1 MKASRVYILR
11 TGERMRHLWLPGPS
25 SWVKLV
31 ITSFWWPAE
40 ADEFLNVRVKLLQ
53 LCMTSC
59 NPMDYSPPGS
69 SVHGIFQARILEL
82 FATSSSR
89 EYSWPCFDRQV
100 FVCLF
105 VCLFLTTSA
114 PLGSPIILFGS
125 SVNVSWMSNWL
136 PINTSWLECF
146 GALIYEIGRYDF

>member
-69 SVHGIFQARILEL
+69 SVHGIFQARILEWVAIS
-82 FATSSSR
+82 FSRASSR
-89 EYSWPCFDRQV
+89 PRDRTHVSYISCISRRDSV
-100 FVCLF
+100 FIPLIIK
-105 VCLFLTTSA
+105 LNITYKILTFAWVS
-114 PLGSPIILFGS
+114 FWVFS
-125 SVNVSWMSNWL
+125 SISLSLLTLLW
-136 PINTSWLECF
+136 
-146 GALIYEIGRYDF
+146 Y